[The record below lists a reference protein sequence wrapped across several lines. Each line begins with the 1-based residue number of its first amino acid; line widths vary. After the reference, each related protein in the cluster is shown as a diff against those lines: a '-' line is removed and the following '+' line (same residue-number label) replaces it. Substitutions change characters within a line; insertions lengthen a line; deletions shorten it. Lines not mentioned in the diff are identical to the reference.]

1 MCGRVQVDCLFRLQS
16 GCTCAPDCAGDGKGQ
31 IVGRQLPRERKHRCE
46 EGTLIQ
52 EATQA
57 TRRAGDGSVL
67 RTLSVPW
74 YKTDVCTGGLLG
86 RAVARGVGGAGW
98 PLSTGRGSASFLT
111 DLLVL
116 DDLPSSK
123 FRKEE
128 GGSQF
133 IGVRRC
139 RSSLPH
145 PAAPPQARI
154 SHLGSSS
161 RSQQEPSRPSPS
173 SRQQPAGA
181 RAAAA
186 AAGRAAAEDDRHG

>member
-139 RSSLPH
+139 RSRCRTLHMLHRRRLAS
-145 PAAPPQARI
+145 AI
-154 SHLGSSS
+154 S
-161 RSQQEPSRPSPS
+161 
-173 SRQQPAGA
+173 
-181 RAAAA
+181 AAAA
-186 AAGRAAAEDDRHG
+186 AASRSPAAPAPAAARQQRAGARGGGRRRPSRGRG